1 MWSSVRTSTVDTSN
15 LFASDVLGGTV
26 PIGTAVNVAMQFD
39 RSNHQLIFT
48 GGANSKTVF
57 YGNDF
62 SDASSPGLPFK
73 VLEVSNNVANCT
85 TLPGPSANISAL
97 FHNVSLNLSA
107 VGP

>member
-1 MWSSVRTSTVDTSN
+1 M
-15 LFASDVLGGTV
+15 